1 MKLISLY
8 FMVLIALIIGVLP
21 GCSALPRPRLEAKRG
36 ILQGV
41 LIESK
46 RPQPKLIYEEYVIE
60 PPDQLTVTV
69 LGNPD
74 LTQQT
79 TVRPDGVISLD
90 LIGTVPVG
98 GMKVSEA
105 EIYIEKKLSEYLK
118 EVDVNIVVNTFASKN
133 IYVMGKVGSQGPQPY
148 TGKNNV
154 LDALSRAGMFQLGA
168 SIQNV
173 LIVRQ
178 DKVNPRVIPVNFKDL
193 ATKGIAAE
201 DLLLKPNDIVLVTP
215 NIFGRA
221 EEILRTI
228 VLPLGPATTPIFTLE
243 SLDSTFGL
251 DLAGTETGTATST
264 TSAASSL
271 AGATS
276 AATTTAATTT
286 STSGAP

>member
-1 MKLISLY
+1 M
-8 FMVLIALIIGVLP
+8 ALIVLTGALS

-41 LIESK
+41 LIENK
-46 RPQPKLIYEEYVIE
+46 RPQPKLVYEEYVIE
-60 PPDQLTVTV
+60 PPDQVTITV
-69 LGNPD
+69 LGNSD
-74 LTQQT
+74 LTRAS
-79 TVRPDGVISLD
+79 TVRPDGIISLD
-90 LIGTVPVG
+90 LIGDVPIG

-105 EIYIEKKLSEYLK
+105 ELFIEKKLSEYLK
-118 EVDVNIVVNTFASKN
+118 EVDVTVEVNTFASKN
-133 IYVMGKVGSQGPQPY
+133 IYVMGKVGTQGPQPY

-154 LDALSRAGMFQLGA
+154 LDALSRAGMFQIGA

-215 NIFGRA
+215 NIFGRT

-251 DLAGTETGTATST
+251 DLAGTDSSSTTDT

-276 AATTTAATTT
+276 AVTSTATT
-286 STSGAP
+286 STSGTP